1 MAFLDGEKSSRGKL
15 GSDCAVPKTNLILLS
30 VTTESFLPESSLKS
44 TLEGVAFPGKPTTVR
59 QLCGPLAP
67 CTIAALTLHS
77 SDLFQL

>member
-15 GSDCAVPKTNLILLS
+15 GSDCAVPKTNLIVLS
-30 VTTESFLPESSLKS
+30 VAESFLPESSLKS

-59 QLCGPLAP
+59 QLCGTLAP